1 VKNPYMEDFLH
12 RNLCLRPNFRVAA
25 RMEIEMEG
33 FLIGLGTMSMQA
45 AVIILVICAVRA
57 LLIKGQVPQKY
68 IMLLWMIP
76 FFFMVFP
83 WKISSP
89 VGFWRAESVISQY
102 QEKVHPQSDFPA
114 AIPDK
119 REPVG
124 HYEGSGIAQT
134 KQESIVFIEDISEE
148 RWYSAQNLVGLS
160 LFAIWVI
167 GVTAVLCYML
177 ISSLKLRKYLIC
189 SICERDNI
197 YLAED
202 IELPMVFGVIRP
214 HIYLPTSMDA
224 EHRSYVLAHEQTHIM
239 RRDPIKKLIA
249 FLIVGVH
256 WFNPLAWVAFILLE
270 RDMEMAC
277 DEETVKRL
285 GDESKKAYAGTLLWI
300 SAGRSQRSYKLGV
313 PLAFGEVDTKQ
324 RIKNILTNKK
334 TMQVVAIVVILVCI
348 ALTAVFMTKREESA
362 DTKAEEIAYSE
373 PQQIEI
379 VEAVVTED
387 MICGV
392 DGIELVYVDDMRLI
406 CRDYN
411 GLYVFDLKELRMLH
425 QVALEPIGCQYTQG
439 DYYCQ
444 MRATADGLKVYM
456 HPQMSD
462 ELYIYDVEENTLWKQ
477 IYDFENASL
486 WDSPEILKDVTFFEG
501 LLRRIDYVEH
511 DCTSYQSVYCAKVGE
526 NAYGYLTTGSGTL
539 MDSSW
544 VVREPGKLE
553 SCIYLFREN
562 TPRPRLEGEVESS
575 SKEFTMETLIAICN
589 GGNIEDVFQ
598 GLVEEDSL
606 CYSNFSKEQMGNSL
620 TWAYFC
626 EMSYEEKQYRM
637 QVSYWKP
644 ETAAEYGKVANGLDD
659 IYLCELASDDGLM
672 LYRAESGYRAGKA
685 DIMEFLERRY
695 DIGEYMTLE
704 LPEGVT
710 LGNYQIYNND
720 IFSGCLMYGD
730 YPETVHGEWCPE
742 AWYALGG
749 VGIVESPYEPMLIF
763 EDGRL
768 SKVWWRM
775 NHAEIESEGE
785 YIEGCDMQAML
796 CEAIFDS
803 FTIPEWEEYKEKYP
817 DALEEQCFSRY
828 WYVFF
833 GEPDSEIV
841 YTVYLNQENFTK
853 EDAIALAKSVRFVK
867 R

>member
-1 VKNPYMEDFLH
+1 MKNPYMEDFLH

-89 VGFWRAESVISQY
+89 VGFWRAEGVVEQY
-102 QEKVHPQSDFPA
+102 QYELHQQWEVQTSVQEIPRMQEQSQQQMNQAEVQKPITQMND
-114 AIPDK
+114 
-119 REPVG
+119 
-124 HYEGSGIAQT
+124 
-134 KQESIVFIEDISEE
+134 SIVKTYSTGERIVLALFIT
-148 RWYSAQNLVGLS
+148 W
-160 LFAIWVI
+160 FAGVI
-167 GVTAVLCYML
+167 GVLSYML
-177 ISSLKLRKYLIC
+177 VSALKLRKRLVC

-285 GDESKKAYAGTLLWI
+285 GDESKKAYASTLLWI

-324 RIKNILTNKK
+324 RIRNILTNKK
-334 TMQVVAIVVILVCI
+334 TMQIVAIVVILVCI
-348 ALTAVFMTKREESA
+348 ALTAVFMTKRETA
-362 DTKAEEIAYSE
+362 VALSE
-373 PQQIEI
+373 PQQLEI
-379 VEAVVTED
+379 VESVVTED
-387 MICGV
+387 MIGAP
-392 DGIELVYVDDMRLI
+392 DGMELVYVDDVRLI

-411 GLYVFDLKELRMLH
+411 ALYIYDLRNYQMLQ

-439 DYYCQ
+439 DWYCEVY
-444 MRATADGLKVYM
+444 ATADGSKVYL
-456 HPQMSD
+456 HSQMTN
-462 ELYIYDVEENTLWKQ
+462 ELYLYDVQEDTLWKQ
-477 IYDFENASL
+477 SYDFKNTSL
-486 WDSPEILKDVTFFEG
+486 WELAKSWEEVSFYEG
-501 LLRRIDYVEH
+501 LLPRGDYIEH
-511 DCTSYQSVYCAKVGE
+511 DYTSYQSVYCAKVGE
-526 NAYGYLTTGSGTL
+526 NAYGYLTTGSGML
-539 MDSSW
+539 MDTSW

-553 SCIYLFREN
+553 SSFYLFREN
-562 TPRPRLEGEVESS
+562 EDRPHQEEQATLET
-575 SKEFTMETLIAICN
+575 KEFTMETLIAICN

-644 ETAAEYGKVANGLDD
+644 ETAAEYGKAANGLDD
-659 IYLCELASDDGLM
+659 IYLSEMASDDGLM

-817 DALEEQCFSRY
+817 EAPEEWNRSKY